1 MKEGNMKVNT
11 SVKLLIR
18 ILIIIVLIILSIIT
32 VFNAGRKFY
41 NLKSTVFD
49 NKKVE
54 YKGKIARWNFDARI
68 KTNIEEINT
77 KYKEYNYKYIIHA
90 YKLKLVQEKTKQ
102 DNPPNLIESENKNI
116 NEYNIPKEKDNPQ
129 KENKDTTVIIKK
141 IN

>member
-1 MKEGNMKVNT
+1 MKVNT

-32 VFNAGRKFY
+32 VFNAGRK
-41 NLKSTVFD
+41 S
-49 NKKVE
+49 
-54 YKGKIARWNFDARI
+54 
-68 KTNIEEINT
+68 NIEEINT

-116 NEYNIPKEKDNPQ
+116 NEYNIPKEMIYSQELKGLVNDGF
-129 KENKDTTVIIKK
+129 IKLQLQ
-141 IN
+141 NDGLYHVVRRSELPHTHGN